1 VVKNTLLP
9 NLKMKN
15 FQIIG
20 ENGPISEPWKFD
32 APAEG
37 GDKPIEEP
45 LVFEGDSEDISSSL
59 KKEKI
64 INLKTKPFIS
74 KDRSVLSKAERKVYE
89 QVLYGDLPKSQRKTR
104 NASELIF
111 TKEKK
116 HVNIK
121 DSDTLV
127 SSLSKPEEADNEFIM
142 FGTNGKASY
151 AIVATNEDAK
161 RDTKVYLNHIQKL
174 GNEALYT
181 NFFHRI
187 TFAQSSKQVANML
200 VELTAIIGRNE
211 SFRPWFDRLHPFL
224 NEQMKKLPTKVVVK
238 TGAEEDDNYDPEEIV
253 ISKRPECGNVIF
265 TSHKWYSSGDH
276 PGEHPTKEEKND
288 NVKSGEKGPSAPGTP
303 DTTGSKAQETPPGKA
318 GPAARFQLW
327 YCNDKKWVQA
337 QTKPILVLPGTV
349 PSIAFNE
356 LHLVILYQAVE
367 DENNLDLFTVD
378 VVKLNSSN
386 GRPSRGVIA
395 SFKFTFPDLYY
406 SSYKSGIL
414 GISLSQLDL
423 CVVYFSVGVIVF
435 DILKKI
441 EQPRL
446 VYIENKQISYAKITH
461 TIGNDDRYSKDWTG
475 KLGLSTTTGEHISV
489 AWYENQ
495 KCIESEMIPACEPIW
510 QSMNS
515 NMRLVLCSMNA
526 ITARLNPFYSRSLT
540 QIPTGSIL
548 CTHISGS
555 LLFILLHDG
564 TVQIYSTH
572 DQAKLFPFK
581 APTSG
586 GGGGPI
592 RYDAIYN
599 DNEKII
605 VAYPNGLVRTFSIK
619 PDILKKIDQSVF
631 FSKK

>member
-1 VVKNTLLP
+1 
-9 NLKMKN
+9 MEN

-20 ENGPISEPWKFD
+20 ENGPISEPWKFE
-32 APAEG
+32 AAEG
-37 GDKPIEEP
+37 GEEDKIPVQEP
-45 LVFEGDSEDISSSL
+45 LVFEGDSEDLS

-74 KDRSVLSKAERKVYE
+74 KDKSVLSKAERKVYE

-121 DSDTLV
+121 DSDTII
-127 SSLSKPEEADNEFIM
+127 SKPEEDNDFIM

-151 AIVATNEDAK
+151 AIVATNEDAE
-161 RDTKVYLNHIQKL
+161 RDTKLYLNHMHKL

-181 NFFHRI
+181 NFLHRI

-238 TGAEEDDNYDPEEIV
+238 TGAEEDDYDPEEIV
-253 ISKRPECGNVIF
+253 IAKRPECGNVIF
-265 TSHKWYSSGDH
+265 TSHKWYAPEEHPGDH
-276 PGEHPTKEEKND
+276 PGE
-288 NVKSGEKGPSAPGTP
+288 GPSAPGTP
-303 DTTGSKAQETPPGKA
+303 DTTGSKAQENGTKTPETPRPKA
-318 GPAARFQLW
+318 SFHLW

-349 PSIAFNE
+349 PSVAFNE

-446 VYIENKQISYAKITH
+446 VYIENKQISYAKISH

-581 APTSG
+581 APSSSSSTG
-586 GGGGPI
+586 GGVGPI

-605 VAYPNGLVRTFSIK
+605 VTYPNGLVRTFSIK

-631 FSKK
+631 FSSKK